1 MTAMQL
7 VKNGAGLFPAYKADA
22 ERIEKIKL
30 GSLLLADVKQPR
42 NPMFHRKFFALLN
55 LAYEYWNPG
64 PVTYRGKQI
73 EVPRDF
79 ERFRKDV
86 LIMAGFRRPVV
97 NIKGELRLEPDS
109 ISFASMDEER
119 FQECY
124 GAVFNVL
131 WDMILSRVD
140 GMTQEEVDRLV
151 DQMLSYE

>member
-1 MTAMQL
+1 
-7 VKNGAGLFPAYKADA
+7 
-22 ERIEKIKL
+22 
-30 GSLLLADVKQPR
+30 
-42 NPMFHRKFFALLN
+42 
-55 LAYEYWNPG
+55 
-64 PVTYRGKQI
+64 
-73 EVPRDF
+73 
-79 ERFRKDV
+79 V

-97 NIKGELRLEPDS
+97 NIKGELRLEADS